1 MSKRSIGYALFAV
14 FMVIMVTGPGGGGKP
29 RRGRGVGCS
38 GGVRVGGA
46 GGNGPQRPTPPRPVP
61 QLPAKSK
68 FAPKP
73 IFKVPGDPYLR
84 LSALLGLAAAG
95 VRSGELPAVVGRPLE
110 APEVV
115 ASSLKDLGRLRNL
128 VHDPWPQSVKVEEV
142 EAGVAAYAKTAAPQ
156 ETAAMRRYLVLR
168 ARMEGQ
174 PDVAGR
180 LLPPGEALETQSLLR
195 DLSRLEEIN
204 ATPPPTSPLGD
215 LPLPEPPPLGLK
227 APVREALY
235 GGLPGL
241 GEKLPGE
248 ELPRAELRARRGA
261 VRAIEISA
269 GAHWHRVRVTLNLHI
284 HESSASASEPDDRE
298 NEVERQLDRPLRPEE
313 RLLARRL
320 LRTRRPAEV
329 AAALRPL
336 AQK

>member
-1 MSKRSIGYALFAV
+1 
-14 FMVIMVTGPGGGGKP
+14 
-29 RRGRGVGCS
+29 
-38 GGVRVGGA
+38 
-46 GGNGPQRPTPPRPVP
+46 
-61 QLPAKSK
+61 
-68 FAPKP
+68 
-73 IFKVPGDPYLR
+73 VPGDPHLR

-115 ASSLKDLGRLRNL
+115 ASSLKALRRLRNL

-156 ETAAMRRYLVLR
+156 ETAAMRHYLVLR

-180 LLPPGEALETQSLLR
+180 LLPPGETLETQSVLR
-195 DLSRLEEIN
+195 DLSRLEEIR
-204 ATPPPTSPLGD
+204 ATPPPPSPLGD
-215 LPLPEPPPLGLK
+215 LPHPEPEPLGPK
-227 APVREALY
+227 ALVCEALY
-235 GGLPGL
+235 TDLPGL
-241 GEKLPGE
+241 REKLPGE

-269 GAHWHRVRVTLNLHI
+269 GAHWHRVTLNLHNLK
-284 HESSASASEPDDRE
+284 SSASANGPDDRE
-298 NEVERQLDRPLRPEE
+298 DEVERQLGRLLTPEE

-329 AAALRPL
+329 ADALRPM
-336 AQK
+336 AKK